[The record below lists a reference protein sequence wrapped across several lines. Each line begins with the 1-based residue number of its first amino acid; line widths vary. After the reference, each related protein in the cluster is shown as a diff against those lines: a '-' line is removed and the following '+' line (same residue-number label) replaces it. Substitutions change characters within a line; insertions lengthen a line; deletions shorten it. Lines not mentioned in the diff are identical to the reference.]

1 MDQSAKLHAL
11 HQTIARGEVDKQV
24 ATVTRVTSEVPV
36 MVIVYPQTSVNTT
49 VEGLEM
55 EAIEMEAIVMEA
67 LEMEALEMEAIEM
80 EAIEM
85 EALEMEALDV
95 GSAKNRYLAEICVSR
110 AALTAYQR
118 SRALRTVEVDAVEDD
133 FDFDNIIF
141 LLDVQSC
148 LVAIA
153 KTCH

>member
-1 MDQSAKLHAL
+1 MEA
-11 HQTIARGEVDKQV
+11 
-24 ATVTRVTSEVPV
+24 
-36 MVIVYPQTSVNTT
+36 
-49 VEGLEM
+49 LEM
-55 EAIEMEAIVMEA
+55 EAIEMEALEMEA
-67 LEMEALEMEAIEM
+67 IEREALEMEAIEMEALEMEAIEM
-80 EAIEM
+80 EVLEMEVLEM
-85 EALEMEALDV
+85 EALEMEVLEMEALDV
-95 GSAKNRYLAEICVSR
+95 GSAKNRYLAEIPASR

-141 LLDVQSC
+141 LLDLQLC